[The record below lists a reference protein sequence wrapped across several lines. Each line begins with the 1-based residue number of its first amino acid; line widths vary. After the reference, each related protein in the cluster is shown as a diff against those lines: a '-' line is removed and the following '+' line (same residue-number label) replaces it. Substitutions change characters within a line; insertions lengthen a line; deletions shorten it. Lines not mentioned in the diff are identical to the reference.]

1 MAQYDEEEVK
11 LFNMPGYPYLMAFV
25 ASLIAGLDRTAIFQ
39 LMISRPIVAAPMT
52 GWLLGDAATGLQIGA
67 LLELLWLG
75 RIPVGASIPP
85 DDTQVAVGSTCL
97 AITQYLGA
105 PIPLAAFSILCLL
118 VALPFGKVGEFFDRV
133 ARRLNS
139 RLWVR
144 AEQAVERGQY
154 SLLTWLH
161 LQGACHFGLASIATF
176 SVILLG
182 GLLSLH
188 LLVPLL
194 STDLTVML
202 PWLRLAIPLVGVSAC
217 LCTVNFRPSI
227 WVYSSSFI
235 VVYGLLQVFG

>member
-1 MAQYDEEEVK
+1 
-11 LFNMPGYPYLMAFV
+11 MPDYPYLMAFT
-25 ASLIAGLDRTAIFQ
+25 ASLIAGLDRTAVFQ

-52 GWLLGDAATGLQIGA
+52 GCLLGDAATGLLIGA

-75 RIPVGASIPP
+75 RIPVGASVPP
-85 DDTQVAVGSTCL
+85 DDTQVAIGCTCL
-97 AITQYLGA
+97 AITQYPGA

-118 VALPFGKVGEFFDRV
+118 VTLPFGKVGEFFDRV

-139 RLWVR
+139 RLWMR
-144 AEQAVERGQY
+144 ADHAIEQGRY
-154 SLLTWLH
+154 SCLTWLH

-182 GLLSLH
+182 GLVSLR

-194 STDLTVML
+194 SSDLVAMF
-202 PWLRLAIPLVGVSAC
+202 PWLRLAVPLIGVSAC

-227 WVYSSSFI
+227 WVYSSSFL
-235 VVYGLLQVFG
+235 VVYGLLQIFG